1 MKYDCIIWDWNG
13 TLLDDVSASL
23 RSVND
28 MLAKRGKPPID
39 IDRYRECIGVPI
51 KHFYEQVF
59 EIEKEDYALLLKE
72 YNEGYEYYV
81 NLDCGVA
88 DGAVSLLEK
97 IRQAGAKQIIVSS
110 CEKNQLAAAVE
121 KAGVGGYF
129 DAVLGADDYLATSKI
144 DRARGYLRNNL
155 PENAKLLAIGDLLH
169 DYQLASELGADCVL
183 VKSGHEDTGRLLA
196 SGAFTADNV
205 ADTERFIFG

>member
-1 MKYDCIIWDWNG
+1 MKYNCIIWDWNG

-28 MLAKRGKPPID
+28 MLVKRGKPPID

-59 EIEKEDYALLLKE
+59 EIEKEDYSLLLKE

-81 NLDCGVA
+81 NLDCGIA
-88 DGAVSLLEK
+88 DGAVGLLEEIK
-97 IRQAGAKQIIVSS
+97 QAGAKQIIVSS
-110 CEKNQLAAAVE
+110 CEKNQLFAAV
-121 KAGVGGYF
+121 KKSGVGGYF
-129 DAVLGADDYLATSKI
+129 DAVLGADDYFATSKI
-144 DRARGYLRNNL
+144 DRARDYLKNNL
-155 PENAKLLAIGDLLH
+155 PEKSKLLAVGDLLH
-169 DYQLASELGADCVL
+169 DYQLAAELGADCVL

-205 ADTERFIFG
+205 ADVKRFIFG

>member
-28 MLAKRGKPPID
+28 MLAKRGMPPID

-59 EIEKEDYALLLKE
+59 EIEKEDYSQLLKE
-72 YNEGYEYYV
+72 YNEGYEYYAT
-81 NLDCGVA
+81 LDCGVA
-88 DGAVSLLEK
+88 QGAEKLLEK
-97 IRQAGAKQIIVSS
+97 INQAGAKQIIVSS

-121 KAGVGGYF
+121 KSGIGGYF
-129 DAVLGADDYLATSKI
+129 DAVLVAEDYFATSKI
-144 DRARGYLRNNL
+144 DRARDYLKNNL
-155 PENAKLLAIGDLLH
+155 PQNAKLLAVGDLLH
-169 DYQLASELGADCVL
+169 DYQLALALNADCVL

-196 SGAFTADNV
+196 SGAFTAENV
-205 ADTERFIFG
+205 ADVERFIFS